1 MFCPECG
8 TLIKKGYFTCDNC
21 RFKIKLTREINREK
35 DKKEIDDAK
44 AKKII
49 EEKPKLVEKK
59 KEVEEKTAVKDN
71 KIPKPKKVKK
81 DSEIKS
87 ENIEKSIIPGALD
100 KKEIDD
106 AKAKKIIEEKPK
118 LVEKKKEVEEK
129 TAVKDNKIPKP
140 KKVKKDSEIKSENI
154 EKSIIPGA
162 LDKKENNDTQ
172 AKKIE
177 ESEASPVQE
186 NRKMKRNLKKKIGL
200 LYERLIDNSFQE
212 KT

>member
-35 DKKEIDDAK
+35 
-44 AKKII
+44 
-49 EEKPKLVEKK
+49 
-59 KEVEEKTAVKDN
+59 
-71 KIPKPKKVKK
+71 
-81 DSEIKS
+81 
-87 ENIEKSIIPGALD
+87 D